1 MSRSDRAAVELPRM
15 IKDAEKGV
23 SYEKGRFLGKGG
35 FAKCYEFVNQNNKV
49 LYAGKV
55 VPKTLL
61 QKSHQKVI
69 FSSKKWH
76 IVLNVIKKEKMAQE
90 IELHRSLEH
99 DNIVKFVSSF
109 QGN

>member
-1 MSRSDRAAVELPRM
+1 MSRSERAAVELPRI

-35 FAKCYEFVNQNNKV
+35 FAKCYEFTNQNNKI

-61 QKSHQKVI
+61 QKSHQKV
-69 FSSKKWH
+69 S
-76 IVLNVIKKEKMAQE
+76 
-90 IELHRSLEH
+90 
-99 DNIVKFVSSF
+99 
-109 QGN
+109 